1 MSPAPAPAPERQ
13 LSDLHIRAAVDI
25 DSRSRAAHNG
35 RPRRSHV
42 RDRGGVAQ
50 RRAQSFQASRLLALA
65 CGAPRTC

>member
-1 MSPAPAPAPERQ
+1 MPPTPERQ
-13 LSDLHIRAAVDI
+13 LSELHIRAAAAI
-25 DSRSRAAHNG
+25 DSRSRAAHKG
-35 RPRRSHV
+35 RRLRSHV

>member
-1 MSPAPAPAPERQ
+1 MSPAPERQ
-13 LSDLHIRAAVDI
+13 LSDLHVRAAVAI
-25 DSRSRAAHNG
+25 DSRSQAAHNG
-35 RPRRSHV
+35 RRWCSHA